1 MKKHAVVVTRTYQVT
16 VSRTVFFTE
25 DVGQPADLDLTHKW
39 VRKAC
44 DEAWDELAHA
54 FHMDIAN
61 VGQEDPYSVDDIDF
75 IDGAKEIR
83 EYEVMEED
91 E

>member
-1 MKKHAVVVTRTYQVT
+1 MKKHAVTVTSTYQVT

-44 DEAWDELAHA
+44 DAAWDELSTA
-54 FHMDIAN
+54 FHLDLGCI
-61 VGQEDPYSVDDIDF
+61 GQEIPYSVDDIERV
-75 IDGAKEIR
+75 DGTKEIR
-83 EYEVMEED
+83 EYEIEED
-91 E
+91 D